1 MVPAT
6 GQWKCSL
13 PTWAAQLWVALPQD
27 AAGTW
32 PGDEPLGP
40 HWQGQVMQRLK
51 AFAPALDWEDSQAF
65 VGQMLWAAQAARNRG
80 QSEAPLLHRADHA
93 LYQSKNQGA
102 TASRRHPATPER
114 PWTSTANP

>member
-1 MVPAT
+1 M
-6 GQWKCSL
+6 
-13 PTWAAQLWVALPQD
+13 ALPQD

-40 HWQGQVMQRLK
+40 HWQGQVMQRLN

-80 QSEAPLLHRADHA
+80 QSEGPLLHRADHA

>member
-51 AFAPALDWEDSQAF
+51 AFAPALDWDDSQAV
-65 VGQMLWAAQAARNRG
+65 VGQML
-80 QSEAPLLHRADHA
+80 
-93 LYQSKNQGA
+93 
-102 TASRRHPATPER
+102 
-114 PWTSTANP
+114 